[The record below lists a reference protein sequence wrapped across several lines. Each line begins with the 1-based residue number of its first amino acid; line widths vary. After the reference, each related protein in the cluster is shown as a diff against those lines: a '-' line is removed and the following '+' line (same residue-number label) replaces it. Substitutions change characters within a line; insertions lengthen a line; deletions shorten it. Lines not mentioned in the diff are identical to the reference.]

1 MINNRITDPVV
12 INADS
17 VVEQVSA
24 GNRVTIQ
31 FSSPIYDMGQLELV
45 NALAKQFGRNLE
57 LRFYGHNST
66 IFDGSVLSA
75 VPDVQCLAV
84 DCMMTAS
91 NLDAL
96 SKIYALKE
104 LSLGVF
110 EIEDNNI
117 LMKCNLESLE
127 SIRLGDTKDG
137 GINLSVLAAC
147 KMLSQFHTAG
157 HFRNISAI
165 ASLDS
170 LVDITI
176 SSMRKKD
183 DLSFLSG
190 MPQLTSLRLMLG
202 GHTTLAD
209 ITPANLKNLE
219 IIRIK
224 GLENIGSLGR
234 FEALESFL
242 IEDQIRLERIALGPN
257 PKLRDIKIINC
268 KTLENITGLSSLKCL
283 SKLRISRT
291 ALNYEVVIEEGMPR
305 SLEVLAFYTGK
316 SSRDAIIRA
325 DLDARGFREFE
336 RALD

>member
-1 MINNRITDPVV
+1 MVNNRITNPAI

-17 VVEQVSA
+17 VIEQVSA

-31 FSSPIYDMGQLELV
+31 YSSPIYDMRQLDLV
-45 NALAKQFGRNLE
+45 NALAKRLGRNLE
-57 LRFYGHNST
+57 LRFYGHYST
-66 IFDGSVLSA
+66 NFDGSVLSA

-84 DCMMTAS
+84 DCMMKAS

-127 SIRLGDTKDG
+127 SIRLGDTKGG

-170 LVDITI
+170 LVDVTI

-183 DLSFLSG
+183 DISFLSG
-190 MPQLTSLRLMLG
+190 MPQLISLRLMLG
-202 GHTTLAD
+202 GRTTLAD
-209 ITPANLKNLE
+209 IAPKNLKNLE

-224 GLENIGSLGR
+224 GLEDIGHLGR
-234 FEALESFL
+234 FEVLERFL
-242 IEDQIRLERIALGPN
+242 IKDQIKLERIALGPN
-257 PKLRDIKIINC
+257 PRLRDIKIINC
-268 KTLENITGLSSLKCL
+268 KTLDNIAGLLNLNCL

-291 ALNYEVVIEEGMPR
+291 ALSYEVLIKEDMPR

-316 SSRDAIIRA
+316 SNRDAIIRA

-336 RALD
+336 RVLD